1 MAITYEWDVTSMKVV
16 DVNNLENI
24 VIQTYWSKKGTDEN
38 GNEGIFYGA
47 TPLPIADLDPN
58 NFVPYNQLT
67 KQIVI
72 NWIQDMIKDQNHINE
87 QIQKNINL
95 KKNPLVEKPLPWV

>member
-1 MAITYEWDVTSMKVV
+1 MLFRS
-16 DVNNLENI
+16 
-24 VIQTYWSKKGTDEN
+24 
-38 GNEGIFYGA
+38 
-47 TPLPIADLDPN
+47 PLPIADLDPN

-95 KKNPLVEKPLPWV
+95 KKNPLVEKPLPWASSNTESANTP